1 MNYQNNILISN
12 PPPPRGNN
20 PDTQTFLW
28 ITMIIVTLLPILFFM
43 EFTTNHLQVFHRNKQ
58 KLHVYD
64 YIQLWKATHHTQMQ
78 MISTYAN
85 KNSRLSVANVEQALN
100 PSPERRVCL
109 PAVPFLTP
117 QKTGSWF
124 RPTGHW
130 QFTTENM
137 HDCGSGIWFL
147 AGGCGALFLYIEC
160 TVRIQLNKLPE

>member
-1 MNYQNNILISN
+1 M
-12 PPPPRGNN
+12 
-20 PDTQTFLW
+20 
-28 ITMIIVTLLPILFFM
+28 
-43 EFTTNHLQVFHRNKQ
+43 K
-58 KLHVYD
+58 
-64 YIQLWKATHHTQMQ
+64 

-130 QFTTENM
+130 QFTTENT

-147 AGGCGALFLYIEC
+147 EGGCGALFLYILW
-160 TVRIQLNKLPE
+160 TYSTDSVKQTPRITPSNFIGRGEGRGGYNVKCKSFIGNFANPGWKKGEQKQTLDYPWTKNNTC